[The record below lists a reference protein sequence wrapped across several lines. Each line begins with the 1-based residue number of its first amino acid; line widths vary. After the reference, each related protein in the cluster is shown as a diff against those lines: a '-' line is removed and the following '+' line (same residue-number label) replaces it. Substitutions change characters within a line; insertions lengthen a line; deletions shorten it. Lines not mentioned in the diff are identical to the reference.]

1 MMCKYRA
8 ITIMDNEVT
17 ILMSRKQKNR
27 NLATQINTISMSV
40 VTLAIASFKMNEN
53 YWVGG

>member
-1 MMCKYRA
+1 
-8 ITIMDNEVT
+8 MDNEVT
-17 ILMSRKQKNR
+17 ILMSRKQNNR